1 MDTEIR
7 VDGGTDTEIRGM
19 DTEICVGGGMDTEIR
34 VVFFYGWVEK
44 GRVRWWLRWRERR
57 SYALRWWK

>member
-7 VDGGTDTEIRGM
+7 VGGMEIRGM

-57 SYALRWWK
+57 RDDGCRSEIR